1 MRKILS
7 LIKFFLGWP
16 LAIVALFFIGKL
28 LFAKQGTLLT
38 IHHIDWWL
46 LTLSLALYITFFF
59 LRAYFW
65 QKLLQKKG
73 MNFSF
78 KQTALTWGMSEF
90 KRYVPGT
97 IWPIL
102 SRSSAYRE
110 MGSETKQILV
120 GILQEV
126 EFLVAASLILSLT
139 SINFLMF
146 GILPKV
152 PHIIIP
158 LLFVGLLSGTIF
170 LLFFPTKLIQRFS
183 LLKHFSPQLP
193 FYETAVL
200 LLSMTGTFFV
210 YGLAT
215 YFAIA
220 SLTPLY
226 VPHIIS
232 LIGFFVLA
240 FLTGYLSFIAPMGL
254 GVREAVVTVG
264 LAKYMP
270 LSLAALGAL
279 FSRILQIIGELIFLI
294 ICMIWEKIKS
304 VRLQKIERYVIEHK
318 YGITLVFFVIA
329 YISYFTLASF
339 LRYNNFFTGRFDLG
353 NMDQTVWNTI
363 HGRLFQTTDPNGTFI
378 ISRLAY
384 HADFMLILLSP
395 FYLIWQDPRTL
406 LFLQSFALGI
416 GAIGIYFVAKEIL
429 KNKTLALSFAIA
441 YLFYP
446 AINYANLYDFH
457 TVTIAVPIFFAI
469 WYTLLKK
476 NYFLTTLLLFIVGTT
491 KEEVWAIVG
500 LFGLLLLWKRQYI
513 YGFATTIAGFGLF
526 YYLFWHAIP
535 SVHGAQHFALSYF
548 SEFGKTP
555 TQVIINIFFSPF
567 KTLRLILGKGQLM
580 YLLQLFG
587 PVAFL
592 PLAGLPFLIFAGPDL
607 AISLLSKDPQLHT
620 IYYHYGAI
628 PTPFIFIASV
638 YGMSVVQQYVTNK
651 SLRRYVLLIILVPTF
666 LCAYF
671 FGPLPGAYR
680 MNASMFVDQLSY
692 APLID
697 TFLLS
702 IPKSYSVA
710 ATNNIGS
717 HLSHRKLIYTIPVGL
732 KDADIVVFLLN
743 DPYAQPSLPAQ
754 KKMAAELDKDPL
766 YQKLIAYNDFVVY
779 KKKSVPTYYP
789 RKQRGILPLFKN

>member
-1 MRKILS
+1 MKKFLS
-7 LIKFFLGWP
+7 LLKFSLGWP
-16 LAIVALFFIGKL
+16 LAIAALFFIGRL

-38 IHHIDWWL
+38 IHHLDWWF
-46 LTLSLALYITFFF
+46 LTLSLASYVVFFF
-59 LRAYFW
+59 LRALFW

-78 KQTALTWGMSEF
+78 KQTALTWGMSEL

-110 MGSETKQILV
+110 MGSETKQILASM
-120 GILQEV
+120 LQEV
-126 EFLVAASLILSLT
+126 EFLVAASLILSLAT
-139 SINFLMF
+139 INFLMY
-146 GILPKV
+146 GLLPKV
-152 PHIIIP
+152 PHIIVP
-158 LLFVGLLSGTIF
+158 LILAGLLIGVIV
-170 LLFFPTKLIQRFS
+170 LLFFPTKIVRFS
-183 LLKHFSPQLP
+183 FLKHFPPQLA
-193 FYETAVL
+193 FYETAIL
-200 LLSMTGTFFV
+200 LLTMTGTFFI

-226 VPHIIS
+226 LPHIIP

-264 LAKYMP
+264 LVKYMP
-270 LSLAALGAL
+270 ISVAALGAI
-279 FSRILQIIGELIFLI
+279 FSRILQIIGELIFLV
-294 ICMIWEKIKS
+294 ICIIWEKIKS
-304 VRLQKIERYVIEHK
+304 VRLQKIERYVIQHK
-318 YGITLVFFVIA
+318 YGITLALFVIA
-329 YISYFTLASF
+329 YIAYFTLASF

-416 GAIGIYFVAKEIL
+416 GAIGVYFVAKEIL
-429 KNKTLALSFAIA
+429 KNKFISLSFAIA
-441 YLFYP
+441 YLVYP

-476 NYFLTTLLLFIVGTT
+476 NYFLTTLLLLLVGTA
-491 KEEVWAIVG
+491 KEEIWAIVG
-500 LFGLLLLWKRQYI
+500 LFGILFLWKKQYI
-513 YGFATTIAGFGLF
+513 YGIATIIAGFGLF

-555 TQVIINIFFSPF
+555 TQVITNIILSPL
-567 KTLRLILGKGQLM
+567 KTLSLIFGKGQLM

-592 PLAGLPFLIFAGPDL
+592 PLAGLPLLIFAAPDL

-620 IYYHYGAI
+620 IYYHYGAV
-628 PTPFIFIASV
+628 PTPFIFIASI
-638 YGMSVVQQYVTNK
+638 YGIFALQKYIKDSYKKYLPLVV
-651 SLRRYVLLIILVPTF
+651 LIPALV
-666 LCAYF
+666 CAYF

-697 TFLLS
+697 TFLSS

-743 DPYAQPSLPAQ
+743 DPYAQPSLSAQ

-766 YQKLIAYNDFVVY
+766 YQKLISYNDFVVY